1 MGFFI
6 RRARGERQARTRSSA
21 SLPRPSSKARQ
32 GAHQMC
38 HFTKRTHFIFEEFF
52 FYRIHGQQLMTFA
65 ESFANGFVL
74 EKRTHFGDVLVGASL
89 RLRETN
95 PLWSDVRILMAS
107 GRLAPQIRTLPIPN
121 HFASRE
127 MALVRG
133 RSVARASRRSVF
145 QSKVPKPARARERSV
160 SRGNSTT
167 TSGVSPLSWRIC
179 FEGRM

>member
-21 SLPRPSSKARQ
+21 SLPRPSLKARP

-74 EKRTHFGDVLVGASL
+74 EKRTHLEGDFGVGL
-89 RLRETN
+89 
-95 PLWSDVRILMAS
+95 S
-107 GRLAPQIRTLPIPN
+107 GNLRTLT
-121 HFASRE
+121 
-127 MALVRG
+127 LWV
-133 RSVARASRRSVF
+133 
-145 QSKVPKPARARERSV
+145 
-160 SRGNSTT
+160 
-167 TSGVSPLSWRIC
+167 C
-179 FEGRM
+179 